1 MPGPLDGIRILDFTR
16 YQQGPYAT
24 VLLSD
29 LGADVI
35 KVEERTNGDLGRS
48 LGLQP
53 DGWCTY
59 FEAHNRNKR
68 SITVDTR
75 TDEGRAIIYR
85 LVKDA
90 DVVTDNFRPGVTK
103 KLGIDYDSL
112 VKVNP
117 RIITASASGF
127 GPAGKHA
134 ADPSFDVIG
143 QGMGGIMVNQGG
155 GPGNPPMGLMGGLA
169 DQVGAFIFALAISSA
184 LVARERTGIGQHVDA
199 SLLGTQVALQAMQVQ
214 GYLRTGRQGQTPQRS
229 NPVFAHYE
237 CADGLWLTL
246 GVLDPKWWPKLCH
259 VLDRDDLVTD
269 PRFDAH
275 GRIANRLELIAELEK
290 AFRARPRAEWMPLL
304 KAADVPCGPVNDYAA
319 MVEEEQVVAN
329 KYVTS
334 MEHPIFGDIRVVGS
348 PITMSK
354 TEVGPRFPAPQ
365 LGEHTEEVLL
375 EAGYTW
381 DDIERWKNAQVI

>member
-68 SITVDTR
+68 SITVDAR
-75 TDEGRAIIYR
+75 TQEGRDILCR
-85 LVKDA
+85 LVKDV
-90 DVVTDNFRPGVTK
+90 DVVTDNFRPGVMK
-103 KLGIDYDSL
+103 KLGLDYDSL
-112 VKVNP
+112 VQVNP
-117 RIITASASGF
+117 KIITASASGF
-127 GPAGKHA
+127 GPAGDHA

-155 GPGNPPMGLMGGLA
+155 GPGEAPRGLMGGLA
-169 DQVGAFIFALAISSA
+169 DQVGAMVFALGISSA

-199 SLLGTQVALQAMQVQ
+199 SLLGSQVALQAMQVQ
-214 GYLRTGRQGQTPQRS
+214 GYLRTGRQGKTPQRS
-229 NPVFAHYE
+229 NPIFAHYE
-237 CADGLWLTL
+237 CSDGLWLTL
-246 GVLDPKWWPKLCH
+246 GVLDPKWWPKLCN
-259 VLDRDDLVTD
+259 VLDRADLITD
-269 PRFDAH
+269 PRFDPA
-275 GRIANRLELIAELEK
+275 GRMANREALIEELSK
-290 AFRARPRAEWMPLL
+290 AFLKRPRGEWLPLL
-304 KAADVPCGPVNDYAA
+304 KQADVPSGPVNDYAA
-319 MVEEEQVVAN
+319 VVEEHQVLAN
-329 KYVTS
+329 KYVTT
-334 MEHPIFGDIRVVGS
+334 MDHPTFGEIRVVGS
-348 PITMSK
+348 PIHMSK

-375 EAGYTW
+375 EVGYTW
-381 DDIERWKNAQVI
+381 EDIERLKNNSVI